1 MIYFYIE
8 NMEIKFFFLKR
19 NSSTVIYF
27 IIFYQEYFSFVAA
40 LINLL
45 PHEWRNVSAHVTD
58 CHYICQK
65 IRSRAFIA
73 TVAESW
79 RSVAGRL
86 LIGLCYHDAH

>member
-8 NMEIKFFFLKR
+8 NMEIKLFLKKGTR
-19 NSSTVIYF
+19 QLSFTLSF
-27 IIFYQEYFSFVAA
+27 FYQEYFSFVAA

-58 CHYICQK
+58 CHYICRK

-73 TVAESW
+73 TVAA
-79 RSVAGRL
+79 RVMA
-86 LIGLCYHDAH
+86 